1 MSDIDE
7 VKSRLN
13 IVDIISERVR
23 LKKTGRNFK
32 GLCPFHSEKTPSF
45 IVSPDRQIFKC
56 FGCGKGGSVIDFI
69 MENDHVDFG
78 EALEM
83 LAAKAGVKL
92 ERRVPETAEGKTK
105 QRIYEVNHLT
115 SEFYHFLLTK
125 HKLGQKARLY
135 LKNRGISDKSIK
147 TFALGYS
154 PNSWDGLLKFL
165 RKKGYE
171 EELLD
176 KAGLVIKGKTYY
188 DRFRGRVMFTL
199 KDHRGNV
206 VGFAGRLLDPDAKDP
221 TSLRSSGQEQPKY
234 INTSE
239 TPVYVKSNVLY
250 GLEITKDAIAKANEA
265 VVMEGEL
272 DVISSFQA
280 GIGNVVAIKG
290 SALTDGHVRLLR
302 RFTERIALALDSD
315 VAGDA
320 AARRGIEIA
329 DAAGLDMRVVVLPS
343 GKDPD
348 EAARTNPG
356 LLKKAIKE
364 AIPIYDYFISS
375 AIARFDGESAF
386 GKKKISEELIPVLAK
401 IDNPVVQNHYIK
413 KLAKTLDVAEQTV
426 IEAIEKLKRQQGR
439 PVKSQEESLPAHV
452 VARSRPEKL
461 EIYILALLLQ
471 GKTVELFEDLKDEAG
486 LSDFRQPAVT
496 QILVRLKK
504 SLESQEG
511 RQVFLLKDFA
521 DNLPKELSATLD
533 EAFLW
538 DIVNLLES
546 EEAFSRE
553 WIYALRE
560 FRLATLRRKIATMT
574 QTIRDKDTKKEDIRQ
589 FQNTLRQLAA
599 ELGSLEK
606 RVAI

>member
-32 GLCPFHSEKTPSF
+32 GLCPFHNEKTPSF

>member
-1 MSDIDE
+1 M
-7 VKSRLN
+7 
-13 IVDIISERVR
+13 
-23 LKKTGRNFK
+23 
-32 GLCPFHSEKTPSF
+32 
-45 IVSPDRQIFKC
+45 
-56 FGCGKGGSVIDFI
+56 
-69 MENDHVDFG
+69 
-78 EALEM
+78 
-83 LAAKAGVKL
+83 
-92 ERRVPETAEGKTK
+92 
-105 QRIYEVNHLT
+105 
-115 SEFYHFLLTK
+115 
-125 HKLGQKARLY
+125 
-135 LKNRGISDKSIK
+135 
-147 TFALGYS
+147 
-154 PNSWDGLLKFL
+154 
-165 RKKGYE
+165 
-171 EELLD
+171 
-176 KAGLVIKGKTYY
+176 
-188 DRFRGRVMFTL
+188 
-199 KDHRGNV
+199 
-206 VGFAGRLLDPDAKDP
+206 
-221 TSLRSSGQEQPKY
+221 
-234 INTSE
+234 
-239 TPVYVKSNVLY
+239 
-250 GLEITKDAIAKANEA
+250 
-265 VVMEGEL
+265 
-272 DVISSFQA
+272 
-280 GIGNVVAIKG
+280 
-290 SALTDGHVRLLR
+290 
-302 RFTERIALALDSD
+302 
-315 VAGDA
+315 
-320 AARRGIEIA
+320 
-329 DAAGLDMRVVVLPS
+329 
-343 GKDPD
+343 
-348 EAARTNPG
+348 
-356 LLKKAIKE
+356 
-364 AIPIYDYFISS
+364 
-375 AIARFDGESAF
+375 
-386 GKKKISEELIPVLAK
+386 
-401 IDNPVVQNHYIK
+401 QNHYIK